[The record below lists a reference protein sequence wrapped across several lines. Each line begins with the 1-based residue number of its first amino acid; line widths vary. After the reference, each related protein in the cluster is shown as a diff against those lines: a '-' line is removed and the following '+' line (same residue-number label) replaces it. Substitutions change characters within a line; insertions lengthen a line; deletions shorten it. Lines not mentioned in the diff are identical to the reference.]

1 MLLIKNRRAKFDY
14 QIKDSWLAG
23 IVLAGHE
30 VKSLRNKQASLEGS
44 YVKIINQEAWLV
56 NARVSP
62 YRYAHLED
70 YDPKRTRKLLLSK
83 KEIYQLIEAI
93 NSKNQVII
101 PLELTIINNHIK
113 LKIGAGKGQKE
124 FEKRAVIKSRE
135 LKRRMA
141 SEFKQSKLKL

>member
-83 KEIYQLIEAI
+83 KEIYQLI
-93 NSKNQVII
+93 S
-101 PLELTIINNHIK
+101 
-113 LKIGAGKGQKE
+113 
-124 FEKRAVIKSRE
+124 
-135 LKRRMA
+135 
-141 SEFKQSKLKL
+141 